1 MTVRRKG
8 RTGLG
13 SGCLFLSRA
22 AVDRATV
29 RPSDCLTFSS
39 RESGETGRRTRLRIW
54 RRKAWGFESPLSH
67 RCNRVLSVELPA
79 HDARAPTPRQGHGT
93 SWGCDGKGGG
103 PAGRSKVNGKPVS
116 RKSKG

>member
-67 RCNRVLSVELPA
+67 VVEIRVVTRTPDQSCGRAFFPLLHEVFQDTREIPISTLSRCSIFGVK
-79 HDARAPTPRQGHGT
+79 RA
-93 SWGCDGKGGG
+93 
-103 PAGRSKVNGKPVS
+103 
-116 RKSKG
+116 